1 MLGVAVNA
9 LAIIAGSLMGA
20 LFKKGIPERL
30 TKHIMSGIALC
41 VIYIS
46 AYPAL

>member
-20 LFKKGIPERL
+20 LFKKGKKE
-30 TKHIMSGIALC
+30 AE
-41 VIYIS
+41 
-46 AYPAL
+46 